1 MKRTIEMR
9 NDGYVY
15 YHGKMIEYLLS
26 AICDHFGL
34 EDSDTHKYV
43 ITITVSKTG
52 RYSFTN
58 PSGYHMYTLYDGDR
72 RVEGICKCHFKRLFF
87 RPWVRKRYNITVK
100 KVEIKRR
107 SK

>member
-1 MKRTIEMR
+1 MKRTIEIK
-9 NDGYVY
+9 NGGNVY
-15 YHGKMIEYLLS
+15 YRGKIIEYLLS

-43 ITITVSKTG
+43 ITITASKTG

-58 PSGYHMYTLYDGDR
+58 PSGYHMYGLYDGSDC
-72 RVEGICKCHFKRLFF
+72 VSDICKRHFNKLFF

-107 SK
+107 